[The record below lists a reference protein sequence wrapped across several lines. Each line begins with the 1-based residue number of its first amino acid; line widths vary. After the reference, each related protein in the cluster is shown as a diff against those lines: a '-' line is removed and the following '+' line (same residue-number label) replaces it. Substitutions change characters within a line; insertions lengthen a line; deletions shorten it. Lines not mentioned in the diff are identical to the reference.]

1 MFVRRD
7 EVTQPYIA
15 AVNQKEPSKIN
26 SNFSKE
32 GSRHIPVDME
42 HYKIRAK
49 TTTNFSIV
57 SIKANCQ
64 QHLSSASRMLQVVFK
79 SALKTVQF

>member
-7 EVTQPYIA
+7 RVIQPYRA
-15 AVNQKEPSKIN
+15 GVSQKEPSEIN

-42 HYKIRAK
+42 HYETCAK
-49 TTTNFSIV
+49 NTVHSSVV
-57 SIKANCQ
+57 SIGANCQ
-64 QHLSSASRMLQVVFK
+64 QQLSLARRMFQVIFQ
-79 SALKTVQF
+79 SALKIAQW

>member
-1 MFVRRD
+1 MFVRR
-7 EVTQPYIA
+7 EGVTQPHRA
-15 AVNQKEPSKIN
+15 AVSQKEPSKIN

-49 TTTNFSIV
+49 NTTHFSII
-57 SIKANCQ
+57 SARANCQ
-64 QHLSSASRMLQVVFK
+64 QQLSLARGMFQVIFQ
-79 SALKTVQF
+79 SGLKIVQC

>member
-15 AVNQKEPSKIN
+15 AVNQKEPSNIN

-42 HYKIRAK
+42 HYEICAKNTTHFSIISIRA
-49 TTTNFSIV
+49 NV
-57 SIKANCQ
+57 SNI
-64 QHLSSASRMLQVVFK
+64 SA
-79 SALKTVQF
+79 